1 MIGLIKQVIE
11 MEIRDVEVN
20 ERSGEV
26 VVTALFDDA
35 VQVSPATWEQPAEYK
50 SGHRITSFFLED
62 IDFDVNDT
70 NALETYLEK
79 AYWEP
84 YGYDDE

>member
-1 MIGLIKQVIE
+1 

-26 VVTALFDDA
+26 VVTALFDDV
-35 VQVSPATWEQPAEYK
+35 VQVSPATWEQPAEHK
-50 SGHRITSFFLED
+50 SGHRIASFFLED

-70 NALETYLEK
+70 NALENYLEK

>member
-1 MIGLIKQVIE
+1 

-26 VVTALFDDA
+26 LVTVLFDDV

-62 IDFDVNDT
+62 IDFNVNDT
-70 NALETYLEK
+70 NALENYLEK

>member
-1 MIGLIKQVIE
+1 

-35 VQVSPATWEQPAEYK
+35 VQISPATCEQPAEYK

-70 NALETYLEK
+70 NALEDYLEK

>member
-1 MIGLIKQVIE
+1 

-62 IDFDVNDT
+62 IDFNVTDT
-70 NALETYLEK
+70 NALEDYLEK

-84 YGYDDE
+84 YEYDDE

>member
-1 MIGLIKQVIE
+1 

-20 ERSGEV
+20 ERSGKV

-70 NALETYLEK
+70 NALEDYLEK